1 MLPELSRRLLANWS
15 NLPLNRPKPERLHFL
30 GMRTQVGDGYALFFG
45 LADDDPQA
53 CVMVK
58 IARVA
63 DAGERLRHEWTLLG
77 QYSQDVRPG
86 MRDAVPQ
93 PVALEEVNGAVMTVF
108 TAPAGMPLDAG
119 AGRDASHFNR
129 VLDWLIQFN
138 TATRVQIPVHEL
150 ARKIQP
156 VVAEAID
163 TFELSQGE
171 ANILEAWAN
180 QILHGQKRSSLD
192 VFDRHGNLSTANIW
206 LNRRQLTVINWER
219 ATHADLPLL
228 DLFSFMT
235 LYRFPN
241 SRRLPL
247 EAFLDLFRGAY
258 LAEGS
263 QVALVGRT
271 IAGYC
276 RALGV
281 PLSQVEAHFGLFLAH
296 SALDEFHMLTAAA
309 ERGYLP
315 LLASKKAP
323 VRHPYRRAIKE
334 QLWASLLKLFVTER
348 DSFRRIVHAS
358 IQDSAFKRHGAK
370 SMSMRSGDPVQA
382 D

>member
-45 LADDDPQA
+45 LADNDPQA

-63 DAGERLRHEWTLLG
+63 DAGERLRDEWTLLG

-86 MRDAVPQ
+86 MQDSVPQ
-93 PVALEEVNGAVMTVF
+93 PVALEEINGTVMTVF

-119 AGRDASHFNR
+119 AGQDVSHFNR

-138 TATRVQIPVHEL
+138 TATRSQISVDEL
-150 ARKIQP
+150 ACKIQP
-156 VVAEAID
+156 IVAQVVD
-163 TFELSQGE
+163 TFELTQNE
-171 ANILEAWAN
+171 ATVLDAWMG
-180 QILHGQKRSSLD
+180 QVLHGQKRSNID

-206 LNRRQLTVINWER
+206 LDRRQLTIINWER
-219 ATHADLPLL
+219 ATRADLPLL

-235 LYRFPN
+235 LYHFPN
-241 SRRLPL
+241 SRRLTR
-247 EAFLDLFRGAY
+247 EAFLDRFRGTY
-258 LAEGS
+258 LTDGS
-263 QVALVGRT
+263 RVALVGKT

-276 RALGV
+276 RVLGI
-281 PLSQVEAHFGLFLAH
+281 PFSQIEAHMGLFLAY

-309 ERGYLP
+309 ERGFLP
-315 LLASKKAP
+315 LLPSKDVP
-323 VRHPYRRAIKE
+323 VRHPYKRAIKE
-334 QLWASLLKLFVTER
+334 QLWISVLKLFITER
-348 DSFRRIVHAS
+348 DSFRRIVHAG
-358 IQDSAFKRHGAK
+358 IQDTASTLQHSTSI
-370 SMSMRSGDPVQA
+370 SMHRRDPVQV